1 MNHLIEKDKHRRS
14 LHKKQEMKRLQYKSI
29 IENRSLPAK
38 IRGQYIKK
46 LNKLPRDGSLVRI
59 RNRCILTGRARA
71 VYKFC
76 KLSRICLRELAA
88 QGRLMGI
95 SKSSW

>member
-1 MNHLIEKDKHRRS
+1 MNNLTQKDKHRRI
-14 LHKKQEMKRLQYKSI
+14 LHQKQELIRLQYKSL

-38 IRGQYIKK
+38 LRVQYIKK
-46 LNKLPRDGSLVRI
+46 LNQLPRDGSLVRI

-76 KLSRICLRELAA
+76 KLSRLCLRELAA
-88 QGRLMGI
+88 QGKLAGI

>member
-1 MNHLIEKDKHRRS
+1 MNNLTQKDKHRRI
-14 LHKKQEMKRLQYKSI
+14 LHRKQELKRLQYKSL

-38 IRGQYIKK
+38 MRVQYIQK
-46 LNKLPRDGSLVRI
+46 LNRLPRDGSMVRI

-71 VYKFC
+71 VHKFC
-76 KLSRICLRELAA
+76 KLSRLCLRELAA
-88 QGRLMGI
+88 QGKLAGI

>member
-1 MNHLIEKDKHRRS
+1 MNNLTQKDKHRRV
-14 LHKKQEMKRLQYKSI
+14 LHQKQELIRLQYKSL
-29 IENRSLPAK
+29 IENRSLPANL
-38 IRGQYIKK
+38 RAQYIKK
-46 LNKLPRDGSLVRI
+46 LNQLPRDGSLVRI

-76 KLSRICLRELAA
+76 KLSRLCLRELAA
-88 QGRLMGI
+88 QGKLAGI

>member
-1 MNHLIEKDKHRRS
+1 MNHLIQKDKYRRI

-38 IRGQYIKK
+38 IRGKYIKK
-46 LNKLPRDGSLVRI
+46 LNKLPRDSSLVRI

-76 KLSRICLRELAA
+76 KLSRISLRELAA

>member
-1 MNHLIEKDKHRRS
+1 MNNPTEKDKQRRILHRQ
-14 LHKKQEMKRLQYKSI
+14 QELKRLQYKSI
-29 IENRSLPAK
+29 IENRSLPPN
-38 IRGQYIKK
+38 IREIYIYK

-59 RNRCILTGRARA
+59 RNRCILTGRGRA

-76 KLSRICLRELAA
+76 KLSRLCLRELAA
-88 QGRLMGI
+88 QGKLAGV

>member
-1 MNHLIEKDKHRRS
+1 MNKLTQKDKHRRS
-14 LHKKQEMKRLQYKSI
+14 LYHKQELKRLQYKSI

-38 IRGQYIKK
+38 IRGKYLTK
-46 LNKLPRDGSLVRI
+46 LNKLPRDASLVRI

-71 VYKFC
+71 VYRFC

-88 QGRLMGI
+88 QGRLAGV

>member
-1 MNHLIEKDKHRRS
+1 MNNLTQKDKHRRI
-14 LHKKQEMKRLQYKSI
+14 LHQKQELIRLQYKSL
-29 IENRSLPAK
+29 IENRSLPANL
-38 IRGQYIKK
+38 RVQYIKK
-46 LNKLPRDGSLVRI
+46 LNQLPRDGSLVRI

-76 KLSRICLRELAA
+76 KLSRLCLRELAA
-88 QGRLMGI
+88 QGKLAGI

>member
-1 MNHLIEKDKHRRS
+1 MNNLTQKDKHRRI
-14 LHKKQEMKRLQYKSI
+14 LHQKQELIRLQYKSL

-38 IRGQYIKK
+38 LRVQYIKK
-46 LNKLPRDGSLVRI
+46 LNQLPRDGSLVRI

-76 KLSRICLRELAA
+76 KLYRLCLRELAA
-88 QGRLMGI
+88 QGKLAGI

>member
-1 MNHLIEKDKHRRS
+1 MNHLIQKDKYRRT

-38 IRGQYIKK
+38 IRGKYIKK

>member
-1 MNHLIEKDKHRRS
+1 MSHLTQKDKHRRS
-14 LHKKQEMKRLQYKSI
+14 LHQKQEMKRLQYKSI
-29 IENRSLPAK
+29 IENRSLHAK
-38 IRGQYIKK
+38 IRVKYIKK

-76 KLSRICLRELAA
+76 RLSRICLRELAA
-88 QGRLMGI
+88 QGRLAGVT
-95 SKSSW
+95 KSSW

>member
-1 MNHLIEKDKHRRS
+1 MNNPTEKDKQRRILHRQ
-14 LHKKQEMKRLQYKSI
+14 QELKRLQYKSI
-29 IENRSLPAK
+29 IENRSLPPN
-38 IRGQYIKK
+38 IREIYIYK

-76 KLSRICLRELAA
+76 KLSRLCLRELAA
-88 QGRLMGI
+88 QGKLAGV

>member
-1 MNHLIEKDKHRRS
+1 MNNLTQKDKHRRI
-14 LHKKQEMKRLQYKSI
+14 LHQKQELKRLQYKSL

-38 IRGQYIKK
+38 MRVQYIQK
-46 LNKLPRDGSLVRI
+46 LNQLPRDGSPVRI

-76 KLSRICLRELAA
+76 KLSRLCLRELAA
-88 QGRLMGI
+88 QGKLAGI

>member
-1 MNHLIEKDKHRRS
+1 MTDKDKHRRS
-14 LHKKQEMKRLQYKSI
+14 LHQRQELKRLQYKSI
-29 IENRSLPAK
+29 IENRSLPANV
-38 IRGQYIKK
+38 RGKYIKK
-46 LNKLPRDGSLVRI
+46 LNKLPRDGSLGRI
-59 RNRCILTGRARA
+59 LNRCILTGRAAA

-88 QGRLMGI
+88 QGRLAGV

>member
-1 MNHLIEKDKHRRS
+1 MNNLTQKDKHRRI
-14 LHKKQEMKRLQYKSI
+14 LHRKQELKRLQYKSI

-38 IRGQYIKK
+38 MRVQYIQK
-46 LNKLPRDGSLVRI
+46 LNQLPRDGSLVRI

-76 KLSRICLRELAA
+76 KLSRLSLRELAA
-88 QGRLMGI
+88 QGKLAGI

>member
-1 MNHLIEKDKHRRS
+1 MNHLTKKDKDRRILHRQ
-14 LHKKQEMKRLQYKSI
+14 QELKRLQYKSI

-38 IRGQYIKK
+38 VRGIYIKK

-76 KLSRICLRELAA
+76 KLSRLCLRELAA
-88 QGRLMGI
+88 QGKLAGV

>member
-1 MNHLIEKDKHRRS
+1 MNNLTQKDKHRRI
-14 LHKKQEMKRLQYKSI
+14 LHQKQELIRLQYKSL

-38 IRGQYIKK
+38 LRVQYIKK
-46 LNKLPRDGSLVRI
+46 LNQLPRDSSLVRI

-76 KLSRICLRELAA
+76 KLSRLCLRELAA
-88 QGRLMGI
+88 QGKLAGI